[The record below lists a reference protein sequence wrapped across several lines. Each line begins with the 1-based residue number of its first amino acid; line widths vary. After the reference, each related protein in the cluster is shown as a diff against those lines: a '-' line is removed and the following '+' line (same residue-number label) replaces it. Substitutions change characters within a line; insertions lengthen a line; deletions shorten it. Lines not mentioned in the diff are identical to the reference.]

1 MLEKKT
7 KYAIIDSNK
16 KLVEKF
22 EDVVK
27 AILTNRTQ
35 YPIGSK
41 VVRIEKDG
49 TFTLLAQNESALFQK

>member
-41 VVRIEKDG
+41 VVRIEKH
-49 TFTLLAQNESALFQK
+49 